1 VCLHLALSVVKLL
14 SPPVSEQLEERFLA
28 LAAAAVDAVGI
39 AIVGLRDALPVGIGA
54 DGAPTE
60 AADRAAERAAIAI
73 LRALSVPIVSE
84 ESGLIG
90 ADTLRE
96 DAAWIVLDPLDGS
109 RNYCAGYPPYAT
121 AIGLVRD
128 GRPLA
133 GFVGEHSTGRRW
145 WARRGGGAFADGHPI
160 APRRSPLVAVPSP
173 HARSA
178 VHVPL
183 GAHRVRIS
191 GSTTVDLVRVAERS
205 LAFFSGFERAV
216 VHVHDLAGPLAILDE
231 AGACTGDAEGDRP
244 TLIPDV
250 RAVYRVAAAAD
261 AQLLADLVQDHRTL
275 AHG

>member
-1 VCLHLALSVVKLL
+1 
-14 SPPVSEQLEERFLA
+14 VSDQLEERFLA
-28 LAAAAVDAVGI
+28 LAARAVDAVSS
-39 AIVGLRDALPVGIGA
+39 AIVGLRDAQPVGIGA

-60 AADRAAERAAIAI
+60 AADRAAEHAAIAI
-73 LRALSVPIVSE
+73 LRALSIPIVSE

-90 ADTLRE
+90 ADAVRG
-96 DAAWIVLDPLDGS
+96 DAAWIALDPLDGS

-128 GRPLA
+128 GIPLA

-145 WARRGGGAFADGHPI
+145 WARRDAGAFADDQRI

-173 HARSA
+173 CAQSA
-178 VHVPL
+178 VHLPP

-191 GSTTVDLVRVAERS
+191 GSTAVDLVRVAEGS
-205 LAFFSGFERAV
+205 LAFFNGFERAV

-231 AGACTGDAEGDRP
+231 AGACTSDAGGRRP
-244 TLIPDV
+244 KLLPNV

-261 AQLLADLVQDHRTL
+261 AQLLAELVQDHRAL
-275 AHG
+275 AHP